1 MDALEASIGASPKFY
16 IYSGPRPTNC
26 VAPSTGTRLVNI
38 TCPSDWAVTS
48 SGVMYKSGTWSGTA
62 IATGIAGYYRMFTSG
77 ETRCVMQGDISQGFA
92 ILTSAATAA
101 NGNVLTFAA
110 TTGVTV
116 GMGVGGVGIPTGTT
130 VLAVTSTAVTCSAS
144 IPGGVLITASISFGD
159 FSGNLLLGNTS
170 ISTGQTVTIDAM
182 QITCPGA

>member
-1 MDALEASIGASPKFY
+1 
-16 IYSGPRPTNC
+16 
-26 VAPSTGTRLVNI
+26 
-38 TCPSDWAVTS
+38 
-48 SGVMYKSGTWSGTA
+48 MYKSGTWSGTA